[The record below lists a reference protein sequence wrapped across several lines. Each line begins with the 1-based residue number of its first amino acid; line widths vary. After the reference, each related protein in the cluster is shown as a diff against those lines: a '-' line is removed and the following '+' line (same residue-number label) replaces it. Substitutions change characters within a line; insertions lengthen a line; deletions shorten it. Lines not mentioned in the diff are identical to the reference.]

1 MAKFILF
8 TRVPFQLFSRRRR
21 VDNIPC
27 VLRKCNKAYNTVAQ
41 WWQELNRRW
50 DTRTLRDIS
59 PNCLLIFYWT
69 TTHLYFRIIFTV
81 CTVVQNCC
89 NGRSKKYRKWH
100 FWGCSLLETLQRI
113 DIKFGRDD
121 YVGDGSQYAKWH
133 INRFRGV
140 ISAKGWNVNGLCFF
154 IFYFLFLVRFL
165 APLGVKPLDR
175 FWRVIRQ
182 NACFWVSCIP
192 FGVRTI
198 TSQF

>member
-1 MAKFILF
+1 MSLSTFLTKLMFA
-8 TRVPFQLFSRRRR
+8 
-21 VDNIPC
+21 
-27 VLRKCNKAYNTVAQ
+27 
-41 WWQELNRRW
+41 ELMNLEW
-50 DTRTLRDIS
+50 HSLAIAS
-59 PNCLLIFYWT
+59 SCFGSI
-69 TTHLYFRIIFTV
+69 TV

-100 FWGCSLLETLQRI
+100 FWGCSLSETLQWI
-113 DIKFGRDD
+113 GIKFGRND
-121 YVGDGSQYAKWH
+121 YVGGGSQYAKWH

-140 ISAKGWNVNGLCFF
+140 ISAKGLNVNGLCFF
-154 IFYFLFLVRFL
+154 YFFIFFVCSL

-192 FGVRTI
+192 FEVRTK